1 MIEVDNKSSIFNIFS
16 VFKKHNH
23 FIIRWFFWSIKRYW
37 VITSTFNRQKKVYI
51 DFRTSSAKEIDQF
64 LELLYNI
71 NFHADICNL
80 INADLRTSNRSYYE
94 YMFRKIYLLDEKEY
108 LSERMI
114 EELVS

>member
-37 VITSTFNRQKKVYI
+37 VITSSFNIYI

-64 LELLYNI
+64 LELLYNV
-71 NFHADICNL
+71 NFHSNISNL
-80 INADLRTSNRSYYE
+80 INADLRISNRFHE

-114 EELVS
+114 KELVS